1 MEESGFRIISDF
13 SNTEDSDVAYIEGE
27 KAIYI
32 NKYDCNLSISFFY

>member
-1 MEESGFRIISDF
+1 MEESGFRTISGF

-32 NKYDCNLSISFFY
+32 NKYLIFLFFY